1 MAPLWQ
7 PEVSA
12 AASKAS
18 ALAQSAAEREWWQP
32 QASKEGGAAA
42 KLAVM
47 NESLSPKIDYG
58 YTDTGRKNALLAAST
73 SVKRMRAESTP
84 SMPTSPKSMTSEPLI
99 DDPAIEA
106 ARIQHM
112 AASTMPRSL
121 FTEHPP
127 VSPVLEERLHQDA
140 LKASALSFANQ
151 LYKVERVDSKGNV
164 TVDAD
169 RLAAAKAS
177 STAQSGP
184 TLADL
189 RQQALQYLTL
199 QDAAQRLAAERLA
212 KIQTDQEARAFRDY
226 WGYPAAK
233 AGGNKLHVKRGLRK
247 RSSSDSAMAG
257 GAPAAPLG
265 PHDAGFYERD
275 SDDEADATAAAR
287 VRGQMSALHASVAVE
302 DARRRAADRKA
313 LLAAAER
320 KVRASMRAM
329 DEKLFNETGKMSA
342 AMVDEWDAK
351 ARERAKASSDQRM
364 QNFGKVDVGGGKFLD
379 QSVIDEI
386 ARQRVQ
392 PTLDRVTTEAEKHRA
407 KDEERRLDLEE
418 KKRSTRLEKERQAEV
433 KAEGKKIRGKVEVK

>member
-1 MAPLWQ
+1 
-7 PEVSA
+7 
-12 AASKAS
+12 
-18 ALAQSAAEREWWQP
+18 
-32 QASKEGGAAA
+32 
-42 KLAVM
+42 M

-84 SMPTSPKSMTSEPLI
+84 SMPTSPKSMTSEPVI

-112 AASTMPRSL
+112 VASAMPRLL

-127 VSPVLEERLHQDA
+127 VSPVREERLHQDA

-226 WGYPAAK
+226 WGYPTRAAS
-233 AGGNKLHVKRGLRK
+233 GNKLHVKRLTRK
-247 RSSSDSAMAG
+247 RASSDSAA
-257 GAPAAPLG
+257 GAPAAPLT
-265 PHDAGFYERD
+265 PHDAGFYDRD
-275 SDDEADATAAAR
+275 SDDEPDAAAAAR
-287 VRGQMSALHASVAVE
+287 VRGQMSALSASVAAE

-329 DEKLFNETGKMSA
+329 DEKLFNDTGKMSA

-351 ARERAKASSDQRM
+351 ARERAKASSEQRM
-364 QNFGKVDVGGGKFLD
+364 RNVGKVDVGGGKFMD
-379 QSVIDEI
+379 QSVIDDI

-407 KDEERRLDLEE
+407 QDEERRLDLEE
-418 KKRSTRLEKERQAEV
+418 KKRSTKLEKERQAEV
-433 KAEGKKIRGKVEVK
+433 KAEGKKIRGEVEVM